1 MYTIQ
6 TVFSLISSSSAFV
19 VCLYVYLQNDT
30 VKKIRLH
37 YSSYFS
43 HVCCCCCRF
52 FFNLF
57 LFYVFCYFKSLPLP
71 LHPAPRLSFF
81 LYFAL
86 RLPCCFYY
94 SFYIFLKMSFTI
106 YRVVGSTWDDN
117 SLYAFPLW
125 VFFFCIEITRL
136 SWIHKQRRNN
146 NEYATLYENLS
157 ISIPECICLHDINV
171 CVSVFARLFVY
182 LCLSV
187 TFGCIL
193 IGLCRSNN
201 NQCRRTHACT
211 HKHAHAD
218 AYWPL

>member
-1 MYTIQ
+1 MNVYNTNGVQ
-6 TVFSLISSSSAFV
+6 SHFKFKCLCCVFVCVFAKRYSEKDTTSLFV
-19 VCLYVYLQNDT
+19 LFFT
-30 VKKIRLH
+30 RLLLLL
-37 YSSYFS
+37 S
-43 HVCCCCCRF
+43 F

-125 VFFFCIEITRL
+125 VFFF
-136 SWIHKQRRNN
+136 
-146 NEYATLYENLS
+146 
-157 ISIPECICLHDINV
+157 V
-171 CVSVFARLFVY
+171 
-182 LCLSV
+182 
-187 TFGCIL
+187 
-193 IGLCRSNN
+193 
-201 NQCRRTHACT
+201 
-211 HKHAHAD
+211 
-218 AYWPL
+218 